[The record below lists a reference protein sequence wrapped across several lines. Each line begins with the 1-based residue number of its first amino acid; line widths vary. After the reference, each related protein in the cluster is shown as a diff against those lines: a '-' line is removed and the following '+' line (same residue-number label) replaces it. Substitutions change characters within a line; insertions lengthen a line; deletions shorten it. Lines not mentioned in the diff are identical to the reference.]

1 MLDLRKFFIKIR
13 NLSIRRLE
21 LPRKVYEQ
29 RIYNNIDKLLKTVR
43 KGDVVLV
50 EGSSEISRII
60 KFFTNSYWSHSTFYV
75 GDELVKPG
83 SPYREK
89 YKNMFGIDADHLV
102 IEASGSEGVI
112 AVPLRKYQNHNIRI
126 CRPYGILPED
136 LKRVVNDVISNIGKH
151 YDNLNIIDIGLM
163 LIPFHF
169 NPFKKRAI
177 KACLGSCNEFQVI
190 CSGMIAKSFQS
201 VGYPIVPALEPLA
214 KTNQLLQD
222 NPYGSKLIMRH
233 YSQIM
238 PRDFDISPNFE
249 VIKFN
254 IIGSENFDYKFLWKD
269 TGIDKN

>member
-60 KFFTNSYWSHSTFYV
+60 KFFTNSYCSHSTFYI

-126 CRPYGILPED
+126 CGKPCPLFLENLILSGQ
-136 LKRVVNDVISNIGKH
+136 LFVITHLSGWTAFSRTK
-151 YDNLNIIDIGLM
+151 LT
-163 LIPFHF
+163 
-169 NPFKKRAI
+169 AI
-177 KACLGSCNEFQVI
+177 K
-190 CSGMIAKSFQS
+190 
-201 VGYPIVPALEPLA
+201 
-214 KTNQLLQD
+214 
-222 NPYGSKLIMRH
+222 
-233 YSQIM
+233 
-238 PRDFDISPNFE
+238 
-249 VIKFN
+249 
-254 IIGSENFDYKFLWKD
+254 
-269 TGIDKN
+269 